1 MSHDLH
7 RRLPSRVADRRR
19 IFPYRGSPFVESAPD
34 PHLQLQR
41 ERHEAFV
48 STLVHELR
56 QPLSALTLAA
66 SVLRAHLDES
76 HASGALQ
83 TIERQ
88 MDRLQRLVDDV
99 ADVSRW
105 ANGRMTVRRERV
117 AVRDLVNSVVL
128 DARAVAESRELV
140 LHVTIGSEPLWI
152 DGDPDRLRQVVSNL
166 LDNALK
172 FTDPGGR
179 IQVTATRARGEV
191 IVRVRDTG
199 RGIDPREQPHIF
211 DLFSQVLPASGPGLG
226 IGLSVVRQIVA
237 SHHGRVECKSPGVGR
252 GSEFVVAL
260 RAAGGGLP
268 TSNASTAAEAV
279 L

>member
-1 MSHDLH
+1 
-7 RRLPSRVADRRR
+7 
-19 IFPYRGSPFVESAPD
+19 
-34 PHLQLQR
+34 
-41 ERHEAFV
+41 
-48 STLVHELR
+48 
-56 QPLSALTLAA
+56 
-66 SVLRAHLDES
+66 
-76 HASGALQ
+76 
-83 TIERQ
+83 
-88 MDRLQRLVDDV
+88 
-99 ADVSRW
+99 
-105 ANGRMTVRRERV
+105 
-117 AVRDLVNSVVL
+117 
-128 DARAVAESRELV
+128 
-140 LHVTIGSEPLWI
+140 VTIGSEPLWI